1 MKRYVGLLRDTWW
14 AWLTIVAFGVIGG
27 IALSWIFYS
36 AIPIAFFSFFYFGL
50 IRYDAEGNAKDG
62 L

>member
-1 MKRYVGLLRDTWW
+1 MRDTWW